1 MLEGVKELAITQD
14 ATADLIFNPEIY
26 YGSLTNVYK
35 NYVKRSF
42 DIVFALML
50 FVLLSPVMLATI
62 AIVKIESAGPA
73 IFKQERLGLGG
84 RAFVIYKFRSM
95 RLDAENSGPVW
106 ATKKDTRTTRTGRFL
121 RKYRI
126 DELPQ
131 LINIMRGDM
140 SFVGPRPEREYFYE
154 KFERRIPDFRAR
166 LVVKPGL
173 TGLAQ
178 VNGGY
183 DIGPAEKLRYD
194 KQYIRKFSLNMDML
208 IVLKTISV
216 VLGGNGAR

>member
-1 MLEGVKELAITQD
+1 MLEGVKEFSYTQD
-14 ATADLIFNPEIY
+14 ATAELLFNPELY

-35 NYVKRSF
+35 KYIKRSF
-42 DIVFALML
+42 DIFFALA
-50 FVLLSPVMLATI
+50 FIILLSPVMLMTV
-62 AIVKIESAGPA
+62 IVIKIESSGSA

-95 RLDAENSGPVW
+95 RLDAETFGPAW
-106 ATKKDTRTTRTGRFL
+106 AVKEDKRTTRTGRFL

-131 LINIMRGDM
+131 LINILQGDM

-154 KFERRIPDFRAR
+154 IFTRKIRDFRVR
-166 LVVKPGL
+166 LAVKPGL

-183 DIGPAEKLRYD
+183 DIGPAEKLKHD
-194 KQYIRKFSLNMDML
+194 KEYIKKFSFKMDL
-208 IVLKTISV
+208 VIILRTVGVVLKGT
-216 VLGGNGAR
+216 GAR

>member
-1 MLEGVKELAITQD
+1 MLDGVKELAYTQD
-14 ATADLIFNPEIY
+14 MASDRYFNPELY

-35 NYVKRSF
+35 DYIKRAF
-42 DIVFALML
+42 DIVFALL
-50 FVLLSPVMLATI
+50 FFVVLSPVMLVTI
-62 AIVKIESAGPA
+62 AIIKIESTGPA
-73 IFKQERLGLGG
+73 VFKQERLGLQG

-95 RLDAENSGPVW
+95 RLDAESFGPAW
-106 ATKKDTRTTRTGRFL
+106 AAKADTRTTRTGRFL

-154 KFERRIPDFRAR
+154 KFVRKIPDFKVR
-166 LVVKPGL
+166 LSVKPGL
-173 TGLAQ
+173 TGWAQ

-183 DIGPAEKLRYD
+183 DIGPAEKLKYD
-194 KQYIRKFSLNMDML
+194 KEYIRGFSFKMDL
-208 IVLKTISV
+208 VIVLRTVGV
-216 VLGGNGAR
+216 VLKGTGAR